1 MNDLE
6 RKFYTAMTDVYRKA
20 DKECGYRATRFLQML
35 SEKGGVKTA
44 KELVS
49 KEGGTDG
56 FSKLWQLGRLDLSV
70 EALVLKD
77 EFKELF
83 TEEQLSLCKA
93 RLEKYKYEAK

>member
-6 RKFYTAMTDVYRKA
+6 RKFYTAMTDIYRKA

-77 EFKELF
+77 DFKELF
-83 TEEQLSLCKA
+83 TEEELSLCKV
-93 RLEKYKYEAK
+93 RLKRYKYEDK